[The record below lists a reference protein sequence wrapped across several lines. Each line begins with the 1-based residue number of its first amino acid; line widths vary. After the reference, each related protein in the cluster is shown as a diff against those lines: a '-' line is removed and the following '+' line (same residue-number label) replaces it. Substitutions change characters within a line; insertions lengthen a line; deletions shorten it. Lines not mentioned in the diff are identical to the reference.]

1 MVQTRVRS
9 MDSDLALVI
18 GIIVFVL
25 SAPAIISAISDGRA
39 PRTAMVALVV
49 GGGLVLF
56 ALTQKPGGYRIDD
69 IPRAFVRV
77 IADIF

>member
-1 MVQTRVRS
+1 
-9 MDSDLALVI
+9 MDTDLALVI
-18 GIIVFVL
+18 GLVVLLL

-49 GGGLVLF
+49 GGGLVVF
-56 ALTQKPGGYRIDD
+56 ALSQKPGGYRIEDV
-69 IPRAFVRV
+69 PRAFIRV